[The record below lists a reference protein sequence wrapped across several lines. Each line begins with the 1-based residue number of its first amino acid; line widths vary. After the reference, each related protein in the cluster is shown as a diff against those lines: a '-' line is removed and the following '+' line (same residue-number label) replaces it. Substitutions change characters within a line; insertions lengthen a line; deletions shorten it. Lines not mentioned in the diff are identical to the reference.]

1 MSVTR
6 LDETTYSYQDQAT
19 GKIIYFSKDEELVIR
34 QRVGN
39 SKVYEIFRAHVS
51 EIDDF
56 VKKFHEFRLFH
67 KDSKYLYLSK
77 RRDKSNHILP
87 DELIYRAKGYLSD
100 RPISHSNRFRLGPK
114 RKGKKSSTKVLF
126 YVQSLPNLIAEE
138 VELSKLIGLPIS
150 EERFNS
156 FLVRYLLAYFCGHT
170 NNERV
175 AMIVKGRKFYDDLTR
190 YSEVKGS
197 ETIKNEITELL

>member
-6 LDETTYSYQDQAT
+6 LDETTYTYQDYTT
-19 GKIIYFSKDEELVIR
+19 GKIIYFSKDEELIIR

-39 SKVYEIFRAHVS
+39 SKVYEIFRAPVS
-51 EIDDF
+51 EIEDF
-56 VKKFHEFRLFH
+56 VRKFHEFRLFH
-67 KDSKYLYLSK
+67 KDTKYLFLSK
-77 RRDKSNHILP
+77 RRDKNGHIMP
-87 DELIYRAKGYLSD
+87 DELIYRAKGHLSD
-100 RPISHSNRFRLGPK
+100 RPISHSNRFKLGPK
-114 RKGKKSSTKVLF
+114 RKGKKSSTKVVF

-138 VELSKLIGLPIS
+138 IEQSKSIGLPIS

-156 FLVRYLLAYFCGHT
+156 FIVRYLLAYFAGHAT
-170 NNERV
+170 EDRIK
-175 AMIVKGRKFYDDLTR
+175 MITKGRKFYDDMTR